1 METNQWMSI
10 WWPFSQTCFKWFHC
24 KPTRSE
30 MFCAVSLF
38 LPPWIISNNFNRR
51 KKRVFAFLLLT
62 ADGTATMGNWRGLCR
77 CWRNRIKSFSPPLLT
92 LLSMSHIYTH
102 IDESRSKPIVRG
114 CWSFKQPFLPV
125 IVNSNVEN
133 REKLF
138 DEKTGNMQNLSS
150 IEPTFLVS
158 LSMREKF

>member
-1 METNQWMSI
+1 MPQKK
-10 WWPFSQTCFKWFHC
+10 FC
-24 KPTRSE
+24 KPTKSE
-30 MFCAVSLF
+30 MFRAVSLF
-38 LPPWIISNNFNRR
+38 CVTMNRI
-51 KKRVFAFLLLT
+51 KQFQSTQKRVFAFLLLI
-62 ADGTATMGNWRGLCR
+62 ADGTATMANWRGLCR
-77 CWRNRIKSFSPPLLT
+77 CWRNRIKSFSPLLLA

-133 REKLF
+133 RGKLF